1 MLFFMIIAVVF
12 VGWCFYKY
20 DRNGFGAPQMRGMT
34 HSAIADYYRRAFLDD
49 DPSMQEVFENHWGD
63 AYETERWRR
72 FEIRVLEYMVEK
84 GDSRAKERLGF
95 LMMYGD
101 GDQWKK
107 GLEYMEQV
115 ANEGSVSA
123 MEILGH
129 FYGRPSSMHGRA
141 HNPKKEVYWY
151 RKAADAGSAEAFY
164 SLHFNYLTGDG
175 IEKDEEKAM
184 QCLCE
189 AMERGHQKAKV
200 KYACDR
206 YGNVMKET
214 YDPYKVIELLK
225 GVLFENDKDAMAE
238 AAVELGLTYGGAA
251 VHGIKDSNKREYENV
266 EEALRYFHLAM
277 RIDPDSNAAKWY
289 RSLMINTGYFVD
301 EYTENRWIRMENEI
315 LRVKDEV

>member
-49 DPSMQEVFENHWGD
+49 DSSMQEVFENHWGD
-63 AYETERWRR
+63 DYGTDKWMQ
-72 FEIRVLEYMVEK
+72 FEMRVLEYLESN
-84 GDSRAKERLGF
+84 GDVQAKERLA
-95 LMMYGD
+95 LVLLYGE
-101 GDQWKK
+101 QWKN
-107 GLEYMEQV
+107 GVERLEKL
-115 ANEGSVSA
+115 ANEGNSFAMLRLARFFGVST
-123 MEILGH
+123 E
-129 FYGRPSSMHGRA
+129 YGGKAYDPE
-141 HNPKKEVYWY
+141 KEVYWY

-164 SLHFNYLTGDG
+164 LLHFNYLTGDG

-200 KYACDR
+200 KYARDR

-225 GVLFENDKDAMAE
+225 GVLLENDKDAMAE

-277 RIDPDSNAAKWY
+277 RIDPDSIAAKWY